1 MARLQILEYPD
12 PRLRT
17 KAKPVEVFDEA
28 LAKLVDDMFETMY
41 AAPGV
46 GLAATQVDFHKRLIV
61 MDVSETSRSRM
72 VFCNPEILSAE
83 GVGVTEE
90 GCLSVPGIFDEV
102 KRAAVIRA
110 RAQDVT
116 GKSSRSSSMGLAA
129 VCLQHEMDHLE
140 GKLFVDYL
148 SDLKRERIRKKL
160 DKDRKERATRAREST
175 AARASNNA
183 ETPGLRASMTS
194 LRIAFA
200 GTPHF
205 ALPAL
210 RALLAFAASRGRRA
224 HAAGSARRARPRAA
238 RLAGQTTRPPNAA
251 CRSRSRRH

>member
-17 KAKPVEVFDEA
+17 KAKPVEVFDAA
-28 LAKLVDDMFETMY
+28 LAQFVQDMFETMY

-46 GLAATQVDFHKRLIV
+46 GLAATQVDFHKRLII
-61 MDVSETSRSRM
+61 MDVSEDKQDPR
-72 VFCNPEILSAE
+72 VYCNAEILSSAGE
-83 GVGVTEE
+83 GVTEE

-102 KRAAVIRA
+102 KRAATVRA

-116 GKSSRSSSMGLAA
+116 GKTFEVELDGLAA

-160 DKDRKERATRAREST
+160 DKDRKERANKSREST
-175 AARASNNA
+175 SARAY
-183 ETPGLRASMTS
+183 
-194 LRIAFA
+194 
-200 GTPHF
+200 
-205 ALPAL
+205 
-210 RALLAFAASRGRRA
+210 
-224 HAAGSARRARPRAA
+224 
-238 RLAGQTTRPPNAA
+238 
-251 CRSRSRRH
+251 